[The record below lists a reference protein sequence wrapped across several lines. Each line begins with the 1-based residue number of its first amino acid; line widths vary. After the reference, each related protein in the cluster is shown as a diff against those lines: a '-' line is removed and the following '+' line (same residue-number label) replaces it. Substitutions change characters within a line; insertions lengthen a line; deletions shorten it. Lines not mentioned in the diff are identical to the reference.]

1 MNKKIIA
8 GLLLV
13 SSLIGIIMPVEA
25 STSCTYEVNLEKEKV
40 QEKVKEKVKENL
52 SNYIIEKS
60 NTKEEITN
68 QILKDIDNS
77 GEYRAYV
84 DFYNEDQ
91 NYMCVWVVVADS
103 SYEKKRGGILPV
115 LELHVNFG
123 GEIDC
128 DSTFINKKAVDE
140 KLKSITYT
148 NNYDYRW
155 VKDENNLWSVLN
167 KNGDKILGWY
177 NDNGTW
183 YYLGKSGIMRTGW
196 VNIED
201 KWYYFSPSG
210 AMQYNKS
217 IDGFWLGSDGA
228 WIQ

>member
-8 GLLLV
+8 GFLVV
-13 SSLIGIIMPVEA
+13 SSLIGITMPIEA
-25 STSCTYEVNLEKEKV
+25 STSYTYEVNLEKEKV
-40 QEKVKEKVKENL
+40 EEKVKEKVKENL

-103 SYEKKRGGILPV
+103 SYENKRGGILPV
-115 LELHVNFG
+115 LELHVSYG
-123 GEIDC
+123 GKISYDN
-128 DSTFINKKAVDE
+128 IVLNQRAVDE
-140 KLKSITYT
+140 KQKSVTYQ
-148 NNYDYRW
+148 NNCDYRW
-155 VKDENNLWSVLN
+155 IKNENNTWSVIN
-167 KNGDKILGWY
+167 TKGDKLSGWY

-183 YYLGKSGIMRTGW
+183 YYLSFGIMRIGW
-196 VNIED
+196 VNIND

-210 AMQYNKS
+210 AMQYNTT

-228 WIQ
+228 WVQ